1 MGNRD
6 YWVKG
11 ILLAVMLYLV
21 VSLGQNVWEL
31 RRSQRRL
38 TDAEARLKNLAEEEY
53 RLSKYLQQV
62 ETESFM
68 EAEIR
73 NKLHLAR
80 PGERVLV
87 LPEVGVEKEVLGV
100 KSADL
105 KPNWVRWGEDFG
117 LLSKQ
122 D

>member
-6 YWVKG
+6 YWIKG
-11 ILLAVMLYLV
+11 ILLAVILYLV

-38 TDAEARLKNLAEEEY
+38 TDAELRLKSLAEEEY
-53 RLSKYLQQV
+53 RLSRRLQLV
-62 ETESFM
+62 ETDGFV

-80 PGERVLV
+80 SGEVVLV
-87 LPEVGVEKEVLGV
+87 FRWFNSRKV
-100 KSADL
+100 K
-105 KPNWVRWGEDFG
+105 VRYDNGEYAKDWIFFWRVIENEA
-117 LLSKQ
+117 SK
-122 D
+122 